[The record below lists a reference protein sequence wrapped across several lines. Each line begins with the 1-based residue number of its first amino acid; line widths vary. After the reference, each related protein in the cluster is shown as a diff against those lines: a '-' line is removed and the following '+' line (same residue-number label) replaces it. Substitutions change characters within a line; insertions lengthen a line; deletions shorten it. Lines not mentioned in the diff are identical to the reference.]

1 MGVVSMRQKKYG
13 WPTACAGLALAL
25 SASLLQVALAQSASE
40 VSEGTDQLEEIL
52 VVAQKRAENLQTVP
66 IAITAITAS
75 QLAASGAGNSLDL
88 QILTPSLSVPAS
100 AGYYT
105 PRLRG
110 VGTSSFGPG
119 IENAVASY
127 IDGVYLA
134 SAPASLFALNNVER
148 IEVLKGPQGTLFGR
162 NATGGVI
169 NVITKDPRAGF
180 SANAEVS
187 YGNYAT
193 VSGNAYLTGGSE
205 LIAVDLA
212 ALASSQGEGFG
223 RNFATGAE
231 ANKLTSDIAV
241 RSTALFRPWE
251 STEARL
257 SLDYESRRG
266 SYPWLGQYKK
276 ELPALGAPTGGGPW
290 DVNTDFPTTV
300 RLKDAGGVSL
310 RVNQKFPAIELVSI
324 SAYRRSQYDFNFD
337 YDFTP
342 TPAIALLNT
351 QKDRQFSQEVQLLS
365 RSSEPLRW
373 VAGVYYFWADGQWA
387 PTDLRL
393 FGPAVDPALPID
405 RLVTN
410 SKQTTQ
416 SVAGFGQATLAITD
430 KTHLTAGARYTDERR
445 KLSGTQDGF
454 LTGGIPLGQL
464 VSAHDE
470 ATFNKVT
477 WRAALDQQFS
487 DTSMGYVSYN
497 RGFKSGG
504 FNATLLTDPAYKPEL
519 IDAYELGLKSD
530 LLERRLRLNPSVF
543 YYDYSNIQVPFFTN
557 QGQIGIVN
565 GPSAKIYGFDTD
577 LAAVVAGGLRLS
589 GGLTYLHAR
598 FGTFHNALYGIPL
611 ASGGSMVTLGDATD
625 HELPFTAKVTAT
637 LGADYTVPTAV
648 GEVALNVNVLYSDGF
663 YSEVDNLRRQ
673 GSYELVNAG
682 VTWTSPGKTYH
693 VRLWGKNLANEA
705 VVTELAAA
713 ALSTG
718 ATYQPPRTYGI
729 TVGATF

>member
-1 MGVVSMRQKKYG
+1 MRRNRYG
-13 WPTACAGLALAL
+13 WPTACARLTVGL
-25 SASLLQVALAQSASE
+25 SAALLSHAALAQTSPNADEETGHLQE
-40 VSEGTDQLEEIL
+40 V
-52 VVAQKRAENLQTVP
+52 VVTAQKRAENLQQVP

-75 QLAASGAGNSLDL
+75 QLAASGVGNSLDL
-88 QILTPSLSVPAS
+88 QMLTPSLSVPAS

-119 IENAVASY
+119 IENAVATY
-127 IDGVYLA
+127 IDGVYIA
-134 SAPASLFALNNVER
+134 SAPASLFTLNNVER

-180 SANAEVS
+180 SGNAEVS
-187 YGNYAT
+187 YGNYQT
-193 VSGNAYLTGGSE
+193 VSGNAYVTGGSD
-205 LIAVDLA
+205 LMAVDLA
-212 ALASSQGEGFG
+212 AQASSQEEGFG
-223 RNFATGAE
+223 RNFATGDE
-231 ANKLTSDIAV
+231 ANRLTSDIAV
-241 RSTALFRPWE
+241 RSTALFKPSK

-266 SYPWLGQYKK
+266 NYPWLGQYKK
-276 ELPALGAPTGGGPW
+276 ELPALGAPTGGSPW
-290 DVNTDFPTTV
+290 DVNTDFPTTM
-300 RLKDAGGVSL
+300 RLKDAGGASL
-310 RVNQKFPAIELVSI
+310 QINQKFSAVELVSI
-324 SAYRRSQYDFNFD
+324 TAYRRSQYEFDFD

-342 TPAIALLNT
+342 TPAIDLLNS
-351 QKDRQFSQEVQLLS
+351 QKDRQFSQEVRLMS
-365 RSSEPLRW
+365 RSTDPLRW
-373 VAGVYYFWADGQWA
+373 VAGVYYFWADGQWD

-393 FGPAVDPALPID
+393 FGPGVDPAFPID

-416 SVAGFGQATLAITD
+416 SIAGFGQATLAVTD
-430 KTHLTAGARYTDERR
+430 RTRLTAGLRYTDEQRR
-445 KLSGTQDGF
+445 LRGTQDGY
-454 LTGGIPLGQL
+454 LTGGIPLGTL
-464 VSAHDE
+464 VSAQDE

-477 WRAALDQQFS
+477 WRGAIDRQFS
-487 DTSMGYVSYN
+487 DTVMGYVSYN

-504 FNATLLTDPAYKPEL
+504 FNATLLTEPAYKPEL
-519 IDAYELGLKSD
+519 LDAYEVGLKSD
-530 LLERRLRLNPSVF
+530 LLERRLRINPSVF

-598 FGTFHNALYGIPL
+598 FGTFHNALYDIPL
-611 ASGGSMVTLGDATD
+611 VTGGNRVTLGDATD
-625 HELPFTAKVTAT
+625 HELPFTAKLTAT
-637 LGADYTVPTAV
+637 LGADYTVPTTA
-648 GEVALNVNVLYSDGF
+648 GEVALNANVLYSDGF

-673 GSYELVNAG
+673 GSYAIVNAG
-682 VTWTSPGKTYH
+682 VTWTSPNEVYH
-693 VRLWGKNLANEA
+693 VRLWGKNLADEA

-713 ALSTG
+713 ALSTV

-729 TVGATF
+729 TVGAAF